1 MISNKV
7 FTNYFKTGKRRK
19 IRRKRGAGGP
29 FLSIYEGIEEVNSER
44 FFFSLVGFIWLIFKL

>member
-19 IRRKRGAGGP
+19 IRRKKRGGGGL
-29 FLSIYEGIEEVNSER
+29 F
-44 FFFSLVGFIWLIFKL
+44 

>member
-7 FTNYFKTGKRRK
+7 FTNYFITGKRRK
-19 IRRKRGAGGP
+19 IRRKKRGGGP

-44 FFFSLVGFIWLIFKL
+44 FFFL